1 MKTLL
6 VLLIALTAMV
16 LCGQDGTPVNDSQGP
31 PWVSYSTIL
40 KYSGSDLIA
49 TCEAKSQQPTA
60 TFIISGTTPYA
71 LTNIVVLTNVGTVTT
86 ASAHG
91 LGVNDKIVIAGATID
106 TDLNGTYK
114 IATVGSTT
122 TFTIA
127 TVAVADATYTEAGLK
142 FTTNAPR
149 TTQPIWSISKFALT
163 ASVLQSVKWANGT
176 AAMNQICDNSVTL
189 PAQ

>member
-1 MKTLL
+1 MKTILTSL
-6 VLLIALTAMV
+6 MAMALYA
-16 LCGQDGTPVNDSQGP
+16 QDGQVVNQSQGP
-31 PWVSYSTIL
+31 PYVSYTTIL
-40 KYSGSDLIA
+40 KYSGSDLVA

-71 LTNIVVLTNVGTVTT
+71 LTNIVVATNVGTVTT

-91 LGVNDKIVIAGATID
+91 LGVNDKIVVAGATID

-127 TVAVADATYTEAGLK
+127 TVAVADATYNEAGLK
-142 FTTNAPR
+142 FTTQAPR
-149 TTQPIWSISKFALT
+149 TTQPIWSITKFALT

-176 AAMNQICDNSVTL
+176 AAMNQICDNSSSL

>member
-6 VLLIALTAMV
+6 VLLAAVAMY
-16 LCGQDGTPVNDSQGP
+16 GQDGTPVNDSQGP
-31 PWVSYSTIL
+31 PYVSYTTIL
-40 KYSGSDLIA
+40 KYSGADLVA
-49 TCEAKSQQPTA
+49 TCQARSQQPTA
-60 TFIISGTTPYA
+60 TFIISGATPYA
-71 LTNIVVLTNVGTVTT
+71 LTSIAVATNVGTVTT
-86 ASAHG
+86 VSAHG
-91 LGVNDKIVIAGATID
+91 LGVNDKIVVAGATVD

-122 TFTIA
+122 TFTVA

-149 TTQPIWSISKFALT
+149 TTQPIWAITKFAL
-163 ASVLQSVKWANGT
+163 AAAVLQSVKWVNGS
-176 AAMNQICDNSVTL
+176 AGMNQICDNSATL

>member
-6 VLLIALTAMV
+6 IALFTFS
-16 LCGQDGTPVNDSQGP
+16 LCAQDGTPVNDSQGP
-31 PWVSYSTIL
+31 PYVSYTTIL
-40 KYSGSDLIA
+40 KYSGSDLVA

-71 LTNIVVLTNVGTVTT
+71 LTSIVVATNVGTVTT

-91 LGVNDKIVIAGATID
+91 LGVNDKITVAGATID
-106 TDLNGTYK
+106 TDLNGVYK

-127 TVAVADATYTEAGLK
+127 TVAVADATYNEAGLK
-142 FTTNAPR
+142 FTTQAPR
-149 TTQPIWSISKFALT
+149 TTQPIWAITKLAVA

-176 AAMNQICDNSVTL
+176 AGPNQICDNSATL